1 MANTAIAAT
10 APRSPATCQPV
21 NPDSL
26 KAAPPVENRAAAN
39 RTRRRAPGAL
49 TPPCRW
55 HAPRPGRSLDGERS
69 LQEPAMYARSL
80 TLALGA
86 LLLLEGCGS
95 ASRGTRGPGAP
106 APVRSSDAVTMEEL
120 AKVSSSSTLFEA
132 LRALRPIWFRRNPTT
147 LRPEAEGDVV
157 VYLDQSRLGG
167 PESLRPIPVTGVTP
181 LRLYSAAVAEARL
194 CPQHPH
200 GSLRVITTR

>member
-26 KAAPPVENRAAAN
+26 KAAPPVENRVAAN
-39 RTRRRAPGAL
+39 RTRRRDPAAL

-55 HAPRPGRSLDGERS
+55 HAPRPARSFDGERS

-86 LLLLEGCGS
+86 LLLLEGCGGGR
-95 ASRGTRGPGAP
+95 ARRRRPP
-106 APVRSSDAVTMEEL
+106 APPHR
-120 AKVSSSSTLFEA
+120 
-132 LRALRPIWFRRNPTT
+132 RRP
-147 LRPEAEGDVV
+147 D
-157 VYLDQSRLGG
+157 
-167 PESLRPIPVTGVTP
+167 
-181 LRLYSAAVAEARL
+181 
-194 CPQHPH
+194 HP
-200 GSLRVITTR
+200 